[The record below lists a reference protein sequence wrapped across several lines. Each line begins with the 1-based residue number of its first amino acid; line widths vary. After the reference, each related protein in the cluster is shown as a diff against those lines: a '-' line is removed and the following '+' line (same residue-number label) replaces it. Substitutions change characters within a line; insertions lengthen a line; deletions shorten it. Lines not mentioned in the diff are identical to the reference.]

1 MFGVWGSQK
10 VIVAELSE
18 RTVVDSVSCLTWNSD
33 GPCPEGDVSN
43 AGPLTQL
50 TSRYHLSP
58 PCLVTK
64 PSGSTKKMKENMV
77 HATIFLFVYLYQWLT
92 NVHGIFSYGINIPW
106 KMECEEVLPFTCRV
120 PWVFSWGKLPI
131 KSWSLQRRHRKSM
144 HIRCVILGLEDWNRK
159 KKPTPTCSVRLEHFT
174 YEYIFG
180 SNWW

>member
-1 MFGVWGSQK
+1 
-10 VIVAELSE
+10 
-18 RTVVDSVSCLTWNSD
+18 
-33 GPCPEGDVSN
+33 
-43 AGPLTQL
+43 
-50 TSRYHLSP
+50 
-58 PCLVTK
+58 
-64 PSGSTKKMKENMV
+64 MV

-159 KKPTPTCSVRLEHFT
+159 KKNNTHMLRATGTFYLRVHIWLKLMVNVPEHIPVPWSIWEKTKHQPIHQPIQYTPQSLTWNLKK
-174 YEYIFG
+174 
-180 SNWW
+180 WWFPSSESPYLQGLNFRGVNFLSSSHWCNF